1 MNSKELSDVK
11 EKFLTGFESKET
23 PVEKFKFCERYY
35 NYIDKIIKEGNWDKS
50 MTLAKLSKEKFDVLH
65 VVVNL
70 VNESGLKP
78 KDLSNNWN
86 SQAVGKVLSFV
97 KDAKA
102 SGSVN
107 KDTQNEI
114 ILFVDKLTDFPTK
127 VGCWNLISEVSTISI
142 KSFGSIFVETQ
153 RQEAQREKFLKSR
166 ESFNYRLCRDGSLH
180 CEPIGQVYYN
190 HQTKEHMTFD
200 ECVEQ
205 GLSVAWLGNSKHVE
219 GKPYPEYSQGSLV
232 MQFIDEGDEES
243 MAIALENAEKKRKSL
258 DNLIAK
264 ADTTSVNYDAFISV
278 LDAYD
283 KFLSKKKNYK
293 PSPRPLKN
301 PEVELKVLQDI
312 ARSVVLDE
320 KILEEETA
328 ETTVV

>member
-1 MNSKELSDVK
+1 MNSKELADVR
-11 EKFLTGFESKET
+11 EKFLTGFENKEA
-23 PVEKFKFCERYY
+23 PIEKFKFCERYY
-35 NYIDKIIKEGNWDKS
+35 NYINKIIKDGDWDKQ
-50 MTLAKLSKEKFDVLH
+50 MTLAKLSKEKFDVLYMAVN
-65 VVVNL
+65 VVDEN
-70 VNESGLKP
+70 GLKA
-78 KDLSNNWN
+78 KDLTKEWN
-86 SQAVGKVLSFV
+86 SIAVGKILSFINDSKESAT
-97 KDAKA
+97 KD
-102 SGSVN
+102 S
-107 KDTQNEI
+107 QNEI
-114 ILFVDKLTDFPTK
+114 VSFIDRIADFSTK
-127 VGCWNLISEVSTISI
+127 VYCWSLFSQVSSFSI
-142 KSFGSIFVETQ
+142 KTFGNSFVEIQ
-153 RQEAQREKFLKSR
+153 RQEEQREKLLKSR
-166 ESFNYRLCRDGSLH
+166 ESINYRLCRDGSLH

-205 GLSVAWLGNSKHVE
+205 GLSVAWLGNSKYVE
-219 GKPYPEYSQGSLV
+219 GKPYPEYSQGSLL

-264 ADTTSVNYDAFISV
+264 ADSTSVNYDAFISV
-278 LDAYD
+278 LEAYD

-312 ARSVVLDE
+312 AKSVVLDE

>member
-1 MNSKELSDVK
+1 MNSKELADVR
-11 EKFLTGFESKET
+11 EKFLTGFENKET
-23 PVEKFKFCERYY
+23 PIEKFKFCERYY
-35 NYIDKIIKEGNWDKS
+35 NYIDKFTKEGNWDKP
-50 MTLAKLSKEKFDVLH
+50 MTLAKLSKEKFDALYA
-65 VVVNL
+65 VVNL

-86 SQAVGKVLSFV
+86 SQAVGKILSFV
-97 KDAKA
+97 KDSKA
-102 SGSVN
+102 SGSTN
-107 KDTQNEI
+107 KDAQNEI
-114 ILFVDKLTDFPTK
+114 VLFIDKLSDFPTK
-127 VGCWNLISEVSTISI
+127 VGCWNLLSEVSTFSI
-142 KSFGSIFVETQ
+142 KSFGNTFIEIQ
-153 RQEAQREKFLKSR
+153 RQEEQREKFLKSR

-205 GLSVAWLGNSKHVE
+205 GLSVAWLGNSKYVE
-219 GKPYPEYSQGSLV
+219 CKPYPEYSQGSLL

-243 MAIALENAEKKRKSL
+243 MAIALENAEKKKKSL

-264 ADTTSVNYDAFISV
+264 ADSTSVNYDAFISV

-312 ARSVVLDE
+312 AKSVVLDE
-320 KILEEETA
+320 KMLEEETA